1 MKKSSLFFALLFFG
15 PFLFAQSNEALLERA
30 LFDLPDVSF
39 KKLPPTASGLFQY
52 DLRIKQ
58 PLDHQHPE
66 KGYFYQQVR
75 LTHHGFERPTV
86 ITTQGYQIGL
96 GKSEIEAI
104 LDANHLNVEH
114 RFFGE
119 SMPDPVQW
127 EYLTLEQVTADL
139 HHINQLFRK
148 LYPGKWVS
156 TGISKGGQTTI
167 FYRYFYPDDVD
178 VSIPYVAP
186 FNNSLEDKRIYTF
199 LDTVGSDACRKSIYE
214 FQVYMLQHEK
224 DALERLKW
232 FSKGAQL
239 NYKYLGSLDKA
250 FEYAVLEYSF
260 SFWQWGHSCADIPK
274 GGDFDEALA
283 HFISVSD
290 IGFFSDRDITA
301 YAPHYYQA
309 ATQMGYYG
317 YNIQPFKK
325 YLTQFKENPLATFAP
340 TGSNPP
346 TYNNSLN
353 EKVGQWLEDK
363 GNNMLYIYGGSDTW
377 SADRVIPSAKV
388 NSKSFILPGTDHGR
402 ARIKNMDAKMQREFA
417 EQLKQWLVADVD
429 LGVLGG
435 K

>member
-1 MKKSSLFFALLFFG
+1 MKKSSLLFALLCFG
-15 PFLFAQSNEALLERA
+15 PFLFAQSGEAMLERA

-39 KKLPPTASGLFQY
+39 KKLPPTTGGLPQY

-58 PLDHQHPE
+58 PLDHAHPE
-66 KGYFYQQVR
+66 KGSFYQQVR

-96 GKSEIEAI
+96 GKSEIETI

-127 EYLTLEQVTADL
+127 EFLTLEQVTADL

-167 FYRYFYPDDVD
+167 FYRYFYPDDVN

-199 LDTVGSDACRKSIYE
+199 LDTVGSDECRKKIYE

-224 DALERLKW
+224 EAVERLKW
-232 FSKGAQL
+232 FSKGAEL
-239 NYKYLGSLDKA
+239 NYKYLGSLEKA

-260 SFWQWGHSCADIPK
+260 SFWQWGHSCANIPK
-274 GGDFDEALA
+274 GGNFDDALE
-283 HFISVSD
+283 HFLSVSD
-290 IGFFSDRDITA
+290 IGFFSDRDITG
-301 YAPHYYQA
+301 YASHYYQA

-346 TYNNSLN
+346 PYNNSLN
-353 EKVGQWLEDK
+353 EKAEQWLKEK
-363 GNNMLYIYGGSDTW
+363 GNNFLYIYGGSDTW
-377 SADRVIPSAKV
+377 SADRVIPSDKV

-402 ARIKNMDAKMQREFA
+402 ARIRNMDAKMKQAFA
-417 EQLKQWLVADVD
+417 EQLKQWLGMDVD
-429 LGVLGG
+429 LGALGG